1 MTTKQTRRI
10 RVWIGSVVLVLALL
24 VGGCAAYL
32 ADDYPADG
40 AAISAFVADLS
51 VPCSE
56 PTDGVLTYGSTDAS
70 VGFIF
75 YPGGKVDFRAYEPL
89 MAALASQGAF
99 CVLLQMPFQLAVL
112 DVDAA
117 KGIAEDYPAVDQWY
131 LGGHSL
137 GGSMAASYLKSNSAD
152 FSGLVLL
159 GSYSTADLS
168 QTPLRVLSLYGSEDR
183 VMNREKYDRY
193 KSNLP
198 AALTEIVLEG
208 GCHAGFG
215 MYGAQKG
222 DGVPTVSTEEQILRS
237 ADLIFSFMQGEN

>member
-1 MTTKQTRRI
+1 MTKKTRRI
-10 RVWIGSVVLVLALL
+10 VWIGSVVLVLALL

-40 AAISAFVADLS
+40 EAISAFVADLS
-51 VPCSE
+51 VPRNE
-56 PTDGVLTYGSTDAS
+56 PTRGVLTYGSPDAS
-70 VGFIF
+70 VGFIS

-89 MAALASQGAF
+89 MAALASEGAL

-112 DVDAA
+112 DVNAA
-117 KGIAEDYPAVDQWY
+117 QGFAEEYPAVDQWY

-137 GGSMAASYLKSNSAD
+137 GGSMAAAYLEAN
-152 FSGLVLL
+152 FSEFAGLVLL

-198 AALTEIVLEG
+198 EALTEIVLEG

-222 DGVPTVSTEEQILRS
+222 DGVPTVSTEEQIDRS
-237 ADLIFSFMQGEN
+237 ADLIFRFMQGEN

>member
-1 MTTKQTRRI
+1 MMTKKTRRI
-10 RVWIGSVVLVLALL
+10 LWIGSMVLVLALL

-40 AAISAFVADLS
+40 EAIAAFVGGLS
-51 VPCSE
+51 VPCNE
-56 PTDGVLTYGSTDAS
+56 PTDGVLTYGSPDAS

-89 MAALASQGAF
+89 MAALASEGVF

-112 DVDAA
+112 DVNAA
-117 KGIAEDYPAVDQWY
+117 QEIAEEYPDVDQWY
-131 LGGHSL
+131 LGGHSF
-137 GGSMAASYLKSNSAD
+137 GGSMAAAYLEAN
-152 FSGLVLL
+152 FSEFAGLVLL

-198 AALTEIVLEG
+198 DALTEIVLEG

-222 DGVPTVSTEEQILRS
+222 DGVPTVSTEEQIDRS
-237 ADLIFSFMQGEN
+237 ADLIFRFMQGEN

>member
-10 RVWIGSVVLVLALL
+10 LVWIGSVVLVLALL

-32 ADDYPADG
+32 ADDYPADE

-51 VPCSE
+51 VPRSE

-89 MAALASQGAF
+89 MAALASEGAF

-112 DVDAA
+112 DMDAA
-117 KGIAEDYPAVDQWY
+117 KGIAEDYPAVGHWY

>member
-1 MTTKQTRRI
+1 MMTKKTRRI
-10 RVWIGSVVLVLALL
+10 VWIGSVVLVLALL

-40 AAISAFVADLS
+40 EAIAAFVADLS
-51 VPCSE
+51 VPRNE
-56 PTDGVLTYGSTDAS
+56 PTRGVLTYGSPDAS

-89 MAALASQGAF
+89 MAALASEGVF

-112 DVDAA
+112 DVNAA
-117 KGIAEDYPAVDQWY
+117 QGIAEEYPAVDQWY

-137 GGSMAASYLKSNSAD
+137 GGSMAAAYLEAN
-152 FSGLVLL
+152 FSEFAGLVLL

-198 AALTEIVLEG
+198 DALTEIVLEG

-222 DGVPTVSTEEQILRS
+222 DGVPTVSTEEQIDRS

>member
-10 RVWIGSVVLVLALL
+10 LVWIGSVVLVLALL

-32 ADDYPADG
+32 ADDYPADE

-89 MAALASQGAF
+89 MAALASKGAF

>member
-10 RVWIGSVVLVLALL
+10 LVWIGSVVLVLALL
-24 VGGCAAYL
+24 VGGCAVYL
-32 ADDYPADG
+32 ADDYPADE

-51 VPCSE
+51 VPRSE

-89 MAALASQGAF
+89 MVALASEGAF

-117 KGIAEDYPAVDQWY
+117 KGIAEDYPAVGHWY

-137 GGSMAASYLKSNSAD
+137 GGSMAASYLESN
-152 FSGLVLL
+152 FSEFAGLVLL

-168 QTPLRVLSLYGSEDR
+168 QTTLRVLSLYGSEDR

-222 DGVPTVSTEEQILRS
+222 DGVPTVSSEEQILRS

>member
-10 RVWIGSVVLVLALL
+10 LVWIGSVVLVLALP
-24 VGGCAAYL
+24 VGGCAVYL

-51 VPCSE
+51 VSRDE
-56 PTDGVLTYGSTDAS
+56 PTHGVLTYGSTDAS

-89 MAALASQGAF
+89 MAALASEGAF

-117 KGIAEDYPAVDQWY
+117 KGIAEDYPAVGHWY

>member
-1 MTTKQTRRI
+1 MMTKKTRRI
-10 RVWIGSVVLVLALL
+10 LWIGSVVLVLALL

-40 AAISAFVADLS
+40 EAIAAFVADLS
-51 VPCSE
+51 VPRNE
-56 PTDGVLTYGSTDAS
+56 PTHGVLTYGSPDAS

-89 MAALASQGAF
+89 MAALASEGVF

-112 DVDAA
+112 DMNAA
-117 KGIAEDYPAVDQWY
+117 QGIAEEYPAVDQWY

-137 GGSMAASYLKSNSAD
+137 GGSMAAAYLEAN
-152 FSGLVLL
+152 FSEFAGLVLL

-198 AALTEIVLEG
+198 DALTEIILEG

-222 DGVPTVSTEEQILRS
+222 DGVPTVSTEEQIDRS
-237 ADLIFSFMQGEN
+237 ADLIFRFMQGEN

>member
-1 MTTKQTRRI
+1 MATKQTRRI
-10 RVWIGSVVLVLALL
+10 LVWIGSVVLVLALL
-24 VGGCAAYL
+24 VGGCAVYL

-51 VPCSE
+51 APCSE

-89 MAALASQGAF
+89 MAALASKGAF

-117 KGIAEDYPAVDQWY
+117 EGIAEDYPAVGHWY

-198 AALTEIVLEG
+198 DALTEIVLEG

>member
-1 MTTKQTRRI
+1 MMTKKTRRI
-10 RVWIGSVVLVLALL
+10 VWIGSVVLVLALL

-40 AAISAFVADLS
+40 EAIAAFVADLS
-51 VPCSE
+51 VPCNE
-56 PTDGVLTYGSTDAS
+56 PTDGVLTYGSPDAS

-89 MAALASQGAF
+89 MAALASKGVF

-112 DVDAA
+112 DVNAA
-117 KGIAEDYPAVDQWY
+117 QGIAEEYPAVDQWY

-137 GGSMAASYLKSNSAD
+137 GGSMAAAYLEAN
-152 FSGLVLL
+152 FSEFAGLVLL

-183 VMNREKYDRY
+183 VMNREKYDRC

-198 AALTEIVLEG
+198 DALTEIVLEG

-222 DGVPTVSTEEQILRS
+222 DGVPTVSTEEQIDRS

>member
-10 RVWIGSVVLVLALL
+10 LVWIGSVVLVLALL
-24 VGGCAAYL
+24 VGGCAVYL

-51 VPCSE
+51 APCSE
-56 PTDGVLTYGSTDAS
+56 PTRGVLTYGSPDAS

-89 MAALASQGAF
+89 MAALASKGAF

-117 KGIAEDYPAVDQWY
+117 KGIAEDYPAVGHWY

-137 GGSMAASYLKSNSAD
+137 GGSMAASYLESN
-152 FSGLVLL
+152 FSEFAGLVLL

-198 AALTEIVLEG
+198 DALTEIVLEG

>member
-1 MTTKQTRRI
+1 MMTKKTRRI
-10 RVWIGSVVLVLALL
+10 VCIGSVVLVLALL

-40 AAISAFVADLS
+40 EAIAAFVADLS
-51 VPCSE
+51 VPCNES
-56 PTDGVLTYGSTDAS
+56 TRGVLTYGSPDAS

-89 MAALASQGAF
+89 MAALASEGVF

-112 DVDAA
+112 DVNAA
-117 KGIAEDYPAVDQWY
+117 QGIAEEYPAVDQWY

-137 GGSMAASYLKSNSAD
+137 GGSMAAAYLEAN
-152 FSGLVLL
+152 FSEFAGLVLL

-198 AALTEIVLEG
+198 DALTEIVLEG

-222 DGVPTVSTEEQILRS
+222 DGVPTVSTEEQIDRS